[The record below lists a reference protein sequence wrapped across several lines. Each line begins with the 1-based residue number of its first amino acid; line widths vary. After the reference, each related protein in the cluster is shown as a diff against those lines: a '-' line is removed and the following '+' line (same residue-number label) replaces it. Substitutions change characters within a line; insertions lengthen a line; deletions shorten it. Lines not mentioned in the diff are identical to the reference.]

1 MEDLNNVPSTG
12 TFGNSIGQVNQ
23 NFGLVKGAIENL
35 EGRTIRSKGLFP
47 TQAALTA
54 AYPSPQVG
62 DYAYVGSS
70 LPATVYDCLVAG
82 TWHNTG
88 QTGGSETVDLS
99 NYSTKSETST
109 SVANSLAQATA
120 RMGYGECTVSGTEL
134 AVSIPNFILPTSGGT
149 IHIKMSAVGT
159 GASTLSI
166 NGTTPK
172 TLWYN
177 GKAVSSTNTWE
188 AGEIISV
195 FFDGTKYMASNSQ
208 GGGGAANKIAYDN
221 SQSGLAATN
230 VQDALDKE
238 SERVNELIETTSVT
252 VVDTLVEQYKD
263 SVNSTTS
270 GSSQL
275 SNVWGNRHNVAN
287 IVDGIYWRCHGSATT
302 LSVYK
307 IKSGSSILLKQFRK
321 DNTWVAGQ
329 WVELY
334 FDNPVDLSGGYF
346 IGVLGYVYFGS
357 ITGAGLQFHCNTS
370 GGSWG
375 NDNNIVIGFYTFYEK
390 SRLDEIEDSIE
401 DKQNQINEIN
411 EDIDFVIDKTYYED
425 RLSTVGRT
433 NGYYVYVS
441 NGQATYSSLANFY
454 YTGFIYVG
462 DCSSIKIPAC
472 HQWGCVF
479 FDANKEYNGNYKYT
493 STDVTTPVTVD
504 VPENTSYVQVNIRYR
519 SGDAQ
524 YVYCYFSEVRREISP
539 TLKTKT
545 SQIIDRNGQDLIL
558 PLDRIITEPSGHQV
572 SLSENRFTRTGAT
585 TGGYLTAAQ
594 SEGVWTTTW
603 HSSGQHCCTNY
614 IDIHDA
620 TKLTIGCD
628 VTANF
633 VYFDE
638 NKVCCGNFVGNGS
651 LTSKT
656 TTPPAGAYY
665 LRMNY
670 DLNRLSITYLTV
682 YFNVDTYNLNPIVAI
697 SQDSITAL
705 KPLSGLK
712 VAWYGTSIPHGYP
725 YQNTA
730 QDTYSYANRAVTE
743 LGGVIQNRCVSG
755 GFIISATNTADTHN
769 QSLRFTDIDP
779 EGTYYSAAN
788 YQTKIVDLIGT
799 TDEPDIFV
807 FDWGANDGQFYQSYF
822 NGINLDTVDITT
834 EDIKTFIGAYNT
846 IIKALLTAKP
856 KARIFLVTHYSDD
869 GQSNEMTRKDGYRT
883 MNRLIEKIAD
893 YWHIP
898 CNSVYKKTGWIYN
911 RNGISNIRSQWCKD
925 GIHPANSANVE
936 SIKFLTKIH
945 KQFLMENYCY

>member
-1 MEDLNNVPSTG
+1 MTNEEIIQRGQLINDETEPARNTSERVG
-12 TFGNSIGQVNQ
+12 GVIKGIGQN
-23 NFGLVKGAIENL
+23 LADKDTAI
-35 EGRTIRSKGLFP
+35 
-47 TQAALTA
+47 AAEA
-54 AYPSPQVG
+54 AR
-62 DYAYVGSS
+62 
-70 LPATVYDCLVAG
+70 
-82 TWHNTG
+82 N
-88 QTGGSETVDLS
+88 
-99 NYSTKSETST
+99 
-109 SVANSLAQATA
+109 
-120 RMGYGECTVSGTEL
+120 GYYQCTVSDTTL
-134 AVSIPNFILPTSGGT
+134 AVTAPGFTLPAHGGN
-149 IHIKMSAVGT
+149 IRIKMSAPAT
-159 GASTLSI
+159 GASTLNI
-166 NGTTPK
+166 NGTGAK
-172 TLWYN
+172 QLLYN
-177 GKAVSSTNTWE
+177 GAAVSSTNTWE
-188 AGEIISV
+188 KDEIISV
-195 FFDGTKYMASNSQ
+195 FYDPSGSGQYLASNSQ
-208 GGGGAANKIAYDN
+208 GGGGKAEKIKYDN
-221 SQSGLAATN
+221 SQSGLNAEN
-230 VQDALDKE
+230 VQTAIDASVEKVD
-238 SERVNELIETTSVT
+238 ELEEVITTTIVVT
-252 VVDTLVEQYKD
+252 RIEQYKD
-263 SVNSTTS
+263 NVNSKTS
-270 GSSQL
+270 GSNL
-275 SNVWGNRHNVAN
+275 SKIWGNRHNVAS
-287 IVDGIYWRCHGSATT
+287 IVDGIYWKCHGSANS
-302 LSVYK
+302 LSVYQA
-307 IKSGSSILLKQFRK
+307 KSGSATLIKTFQK
-321 DNTWVAGQ
+321 DSTWIDGH
-329 WVELY
+329 WIKLY
-334 FDNPVDLSGGYF
+334 FDSPVTIQTGCY
-346 IGVLGYVYFGS
+346 IGVYGYAYFGTTS
-357 ITGAGLQFHCNTS
+357 GEGLQFYCNQNGS
-370 GGSWG
+370 GWGS
-375 NDNNIVIGFYTFYEK
+375 DNNITIGVYSFYEK
-390 SRLDEIEDSIE
+390 SKIDEIEESIE

-425 RLSTVGRT
+425 RLPTVGIT
-433 NGYYVYVS
+433 NGQYVHVS
-441 NGQATYSSLANFY
+441 NGQVAYDSLANFY

-472 HQWGCVF
+472 HSWGCVF
-479 FDANKEYNGNYKYT
+479 FDANKQYNGHHKYT
-493 STDVTTPVTVD
+493 STDINTPVTVD
-504 VPENTSYVQVNIRYR
+504 VPEDTSYVQVNIRYK

-524 YVYCYFSEVRREISP
+524 YVYCYFSEVRRELSP
-539 TLKTKT
+539 ALKTKT
-545 SQIIDRNGQDLIL
+545 SQIVDRNGLDLIL
-558 PLDRIITEPSGHQV
+558 PLDRIITEPSGGQT

-585 TGGYLTAAQ
+585 PSGYLTAAK
-594 SEGVWTTTW
+594 SGDVWTTTW
-603 HSSGQHCCTNY
+603 HSSGQHGCTDY

-620 TKLTIGCD
+620 IKLTIGCD

-651 LTSKT
+651 LTAKT

-670 DLNRLSITYLTV
+670 DTRYLSSTYLTV

-697 SQDSITAL
+697 SPDSIAAL

-743 LGGVIQNRCVSG
+743 LGGIIQNRCVSG

-769 QSLRFTDIDP
+769 QTSRFTDIDP
-779 EGTYYSAAN
+779 EGTYYSAVN

-799 TDEPDIFV
+799 ADEPDIFV